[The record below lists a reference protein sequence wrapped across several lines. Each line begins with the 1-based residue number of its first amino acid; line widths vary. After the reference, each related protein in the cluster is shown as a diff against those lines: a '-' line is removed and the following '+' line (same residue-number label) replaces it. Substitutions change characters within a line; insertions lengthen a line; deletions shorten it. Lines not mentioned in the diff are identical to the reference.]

1 MNGCSAPPPLIA
13 QVARRVT
20 VTRREDLTTA
30 PPRPEDPAGAAR
42 AELCPRVVRGD
53 AVDQARV
60 ASVSFQV
67 ADGRMTFAALAGSG
81 W

>member
-1 MNGCSAPPPLIA
+1 M
-13 QVARRVT
+13 T
-20 VTRREDLTTA
+20 K
-30 PPRPEDPAGAAR
+30 PPRPEDPAGAAGAGR
-42 AELCPRVVRGD
+42 ARGVVRGD